1 MSYIVAAGGVN
12 VDIGARSERK
22 LMAKDSNPGRVHIS
36 IGGVGHNIA
45 RNLRQLG
52 VEVDLLTALGGDGFA
67 QSIRESCARLGME
80 VELLTA
86 LGGDGCARSV
96 RESCGR
102 LGVGLDHALCVEDAM
117 TSAYVYISDER
128 GDMALAVSDM
138 AVCERL
144 TPDRFAGLVG
154 ELNGAALVVA
164 DTNLPEASLAC
175 LAEHVTAP
183 LFIDPVSASKAEK
196 LRPILPRI
204 HTLKPNAA
212 EAELLSGVPVV
223 DRNSARRAAR
233 RLIDLGVKRVFL
245 SLGKEGFLAAA
256 EDETVWEPAP
266 EAEVVNTTGAGD
278 ALMAAIAWSWL
289 RGENLSRTAALGA
302 AAAAVTIESDETIS
316 PALSAETVL
325 ASAK

>member
-1 MSYIVAAGGVN
+1 MSYIAVAGGVN
-12 VDIGARSERK
+12 IDVGARSAQR
-22 LMAKDSNPGRVHIS
+22 LMAKDSNPGYVHTS

-52 VEVDLLTALGGDGFA
+52 AEVELLTALGGDGFA
-67 QSIRESCARLGME
+67 QSIRESCARLGIG
-80 VELLTA
+80 
-86 LGGDGCARSV
+86 LG
-96 RESCGR
+96 
-102 LGVGLDHALCVEDAM
+102 HALRAEDAM
-117 TSAYVYISDER
+117 TSTYVYISDER

-138 AVCERL
+138 AICERL
-144 TPDRFAGLVG
+144 TPDYFAARLHV
-154 ELNGAALVVA
+154 LNGAALVVA
-164 DTNLPEASLAC
+164 DANLPEASLAY
-175 LAEHVTAP
+175 LAEHLTAP
-183 LFIDPVSASKAEK
+183 LFIDPVSVPKAEK
-196 LRPILPRI
+196 LRSILPRI

-223 DRNSARRAAR
+223 ERNSARRAAR

-266 EAEVVNTTGAGD
+266 EAQVVNTTGAGD

-302 AAAAVTIESDETIS
+302 AAAAIAIESEETIS
-316 PALSAETVL
+316 PMLSAEAAL
-325 ASAK
+325 ARAK

>member
-1 MSYIVAAGGVN
+1 MSYIAVAGGVN
-12 VDIGARSERK
+12 VDIGARSAQR
-22 LMAKDSNPGRVHIS
+22 LMAKDSNPGRVHIG

-45 RNLRQLG
+45 RNLRRLG
-52 VEVDLLTALGGDGFA
+52 VEVELFTALGGDGYA
-67 QSIRESCARLGME
+67 RSVMESCARLGIG
-80 VELLTA
+80 
-86 LGGDGCARSV
+86 LG
-96 RESCGR
+96 
-102 LGVGLDHALCVEDAM
+102 HALRVEDAM
-117 TSAYVYISDER
+117 TSTYVYISDER

-138 AVCERL
+138 AICERL
-144 TPDRFAGLVG
+144 TPDYFAARLG

-164 DTNLPEASLAC
+164 DTNLPEASLAY
-175 LAEHVTAP
+175 LAEHLSVP
-183 LFIDPVSASKAEK
+183 LFIDPVSVSKAEK
-196 LRPILPRI
+196 LRAILPRI

-245 SLGKEGFLAAA
+245 SLGKEGCLAAA

-302 AAAAVTIESDETIS
+302 AAAAVTIESEETIS
-316 PALSAETVL
+316 PALSAEAVL
-325 ASAK
+325 ARAK